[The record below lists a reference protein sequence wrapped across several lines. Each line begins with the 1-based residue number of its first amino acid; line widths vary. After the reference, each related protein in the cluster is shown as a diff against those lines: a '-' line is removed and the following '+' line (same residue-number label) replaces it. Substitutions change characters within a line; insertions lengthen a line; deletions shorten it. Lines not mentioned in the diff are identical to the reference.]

1 MLAKTLDKSCRNY
14 AHLLG
19 MLYFGTSRSVSEQ
32 PLHLMNTDQSLT
44 IILTA
49 TLHHATSY
57 TSGLT
62 AFRQVLASH
71 SQQKSQRICKGGR
84 KLPSHFPSK
93 SFQQAQLM

>member
-14 AHLLG
+14 AHRPG

-44 IILTA
+44 TILTA
-49 TLHHATSY
+49 TLRHVASC
-57 TSGLT
+57 TSGLAT
-62 AFRQVLASH
+62 SRQVLASH
-71 SQQKSQRICKGGR
+71 SQQKSQKICKEDR
-84 KLPSHFPSK
+84 KLPGHFPSK